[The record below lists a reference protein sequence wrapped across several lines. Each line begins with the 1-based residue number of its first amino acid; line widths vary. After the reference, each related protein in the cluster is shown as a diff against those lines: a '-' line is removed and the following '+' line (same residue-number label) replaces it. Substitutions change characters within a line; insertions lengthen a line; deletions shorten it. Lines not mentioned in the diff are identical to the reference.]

1 MRENDNYK
9 EEIDLEV
16 ALGLVGIE
24 VADLDGAGI
33 EWGT

>member
-1 MRENDNYK
+1 MHEDDHNK

-16 ALGLVGIE
+16 AVGLVGIE
-24 VADLDGAGI
+24 VADLAGAGI